1 MRHMGSVAEALPAP
15 TARPSM
21 AILMDIE
28 ELEALH
34 GQQQKQVEQIYKEFG
49 RGLTH

>member
-1 MRHMGSVAEALPAP
+1 
-15 TARPSM
+15 M